1 MRVPFK
7 RDAGCNTCDEGRAL
21 NVSSTVGENRG
32 NVVNMQETHT
42 ARLVICDTVVSVTP
56 RTETILDAHTRARA
70 LQLRGVVSLPIHRPP
85 ANERGC
91 PAVPHRMATLS
102 DVGALSQLF

>member
-1 MRVPFK
+1 MLVIIPVM
-7 RDAGCNTCDEGRAL
+7 
-21 NVSSTVGENRG
+21 NVGLSMSVQQLVRTGG

-56 RTETILDAHTRARA
+56 RTETILDAHTTARA
-70 LQLRGVVSLPIHRPP
+70 LKLRGVVSLPIHTPP

-91 PAVPHRMATLS
+91 PAVPHRMAMLS
-102 DVGALSQLF
+102 DVGALSQLFQCLKDF